1 MRLVLLSAVAS
12 FLQVSNAV
20 QAAPQ
25 AAPSTQAAGQQ
36 RDVEF
41 SAMDATGQ
49 SASASGTVRVH
60 ASREVVWA
68 LITSCPEAMGMFP
81 GLTTCN
87 VLETAPDQSW
97 QRIRHVM
104 QYSWYFPSLTYEL
117 RASYQKPTHVDIER
131 IAGDLRVLRGSW
143 DLQSDGEYTVAHYQ
157 VDLTPGFW
165 VPRWAV
171 HAALKRDL
179 PKMLRSLRA
188 RAEAVQ
194 LSER

>member
-1 MRLVLLSAVAS
+1 MRLVVLSTVGLL
-12 FLQVSNAV
+12 LQVSSAA
-20 QAAPQ
+20 QASTQ
-25 AAPSTQAAGQQ
+25 AAPSAQQ
-36 RDVEF
+36 GDVAV
-41 SAMDATGQ
+41 SAMDASGQ

-81 GLTTCN
+81 GLTACN

-104 QYSWYFPSLTYEL
+104 QYSWLFPSLTYEI
-117 RASYQKPTHVDIER
+117 RASYQKPLHIDIER
-131 IAGDLRVLRGSW
+131 TAGDLRVLRGSW
-143 DLQSDGEYTVAHYQ
+143 DLQSDGDYTVAHYQ

-165 VPRWAV
+165 VPHWV
-171 HAALKRDL
+171 MQAALKRDL

-188 RAEAVQ
+188 RAEASQ
-194 LSER
+194 LLAR

>member
-1 MRLVLLSAVAS
+1 MRLLVLSVLGLL
-12 FLQVSNAV
+12 LQGSIAA
-20 QAAPQ
+20 QDTLQGAPSAPQ
-25 AAPSTQAAGQQ
+25 AAQQ
-36 RDVEF
+36 GDIDV
-41 SAMDATGQ
+41 SALGEAGQ

-60 ASREVVWA
+60 AGREVVWA

-104 QYSWYFPSLTYEL
+104 EYSWLFPSLTYEI
-117 RASYQKPTHVDIER
+117 RASYRKPVHVDIER
-131 IAGDLRVLRGSW
+131 ISGDLRVLRGSW
-143 DLQSDGEYTVAHYQ
+143 DLQSDGDYTVAHYQ

-165 VPRWAV
+165 VPRWVV

-194 LSER
+194 LKR